1 MGNHGSS
8 RPRTSVR
15 PRVPAAALVAVALV
29 TATAFGP
36 GAAGAAAPSAKAA
49 RTLNLS
55 DSANLVQNNKK
66 GTELKE
72 SGTAKGTLPGQ
83 IYLQL
88 RVGEGKVVTAQ
99 IQVYP
104 NSHDSISA
112 SARATYHLNT
122 STYATFSGT
131 LNITGG
137 KGRYAK
143 AKGSKL
149 SFSGSVRRPR
159 NSVSVR
165 VSGKFSY

>member
-1 MGNHGSS
+1 MGNHRSS
-8 RPRTSVR
+8 RPRTSAR
-15 PRVPAAALVAVALV
+15 LRVSSAALAAAALATVAV
-29 TATAFGP
+29 FGP

-66 GTELKE
+66 GVELKD
-72 SGTAKGTLPGQ
+72 SGTAKGTLPGK
-83 IYLQL
+83 IYIQL
-88 RVGEGKVVTAQ
+88 RVGQGKVVTAQ
-99 IQVYP
+99 IQLYP

-112 SARATYHLNT
+112 SASATYHLNT

-149 SFSGSVRRPR
+149 SFSGSVHRPS

-165 VSGKFSY
+165 VSGKISY

>member
-1 MGNHGSS
+1 MA
-8 RPRTSVR
+8 
-15 PRVPAAALVAVALV
+15 AAALT
-29 TATAFGP
+29 TAAFFGP

-72 SGTAKGTLPGQ
+72 SGTAKGNLPGK
-83 IYLQL
+83 IYIQL
-88 RVGEGKVVTAQ
+88 RVANTKNVTAK

-104 NSHDSISA
+104 NSRDAISA
-112 SARATYHLNT
+112 TASASYRLVT
-122 STYATFSGT
+122 SSSASFSGS

-137 KGRYAK
+137 RGRYAK
-143 AKGSKL
+143 VKGAKL
-149 SFSGSVRRPR
+149 SFSGAVHRPS

-165 VSGKFSY
+165 VSGKISY